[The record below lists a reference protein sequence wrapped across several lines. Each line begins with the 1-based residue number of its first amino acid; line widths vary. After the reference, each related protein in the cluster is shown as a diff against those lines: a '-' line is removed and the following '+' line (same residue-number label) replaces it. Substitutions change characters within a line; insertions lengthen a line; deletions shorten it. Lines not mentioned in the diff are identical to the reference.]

1 MPKSNLLSVRTLWTS
16 ETLVLFRTTC
26 WTREPRR
33 PTATV
38 STTRSAPSL
47 ATVTTSSLQIRRAV
61 SQRLQ
66 MPDFKE
72 YMQKRGHFVCFFVS
86 YLSWN
91 LRCSWPW
98 PWEHPRGQGTNI
110 QGGEVVRSHPRK
122 VVLWVWS
129 GDNRRD
135 ESGLGAPQ
143 RPLWH
148 RTGSRWAGLCL

>member
-61 SQRLQ
+61 SQRQQ
-66 MPDFKE
+66 MPD